1 MEGKSYTL
9 NMKLKTLILITVL
22 IFSSGFLF
30 AEEVDACVSLNL
42 NLYAFKV
49 DDSCIDEDDDP
60 SGINVDINADF
71 DVTPYFYIGG
81 NIGLPFWLW
90 DFLTTD
96 SETYE
101 KKDITV
107 SPSDKIFT
115 FSLTS
120 GLDYNFLDV
129 IRLEA
134 YVEAGFIS
142 NSWAGGAGAS
152 ASLFLIGAGDST
164 GFGLSVDY
172 GYYYGYSVEIHE
184 WAPFQKFALG
194 LVFKSAF

>member
-1 MEGKSYTL
+1 
-9 NMKLKTLILITVL
+9 MKLKTLIFIAVL

-30 AEEVDACVSLNL
+30 AEEVDASFSLNL
-42 NLYAFKV
+42 NLYAFDV
-49 DDSCIDEDDDP
+49 NGERFDEDDNP
-60 SGINVDINADF
+60 SGINMDINGCF

-81 NIGLPFWLW
+81 IIGLPFWFW

-107 SPSDKIFT
+107 NPSDKIFT

-120 GLDYNFLDV
+120 GLDYNLLDV

-142 NSWAGGAGAS
+142 NSWAAGAGAS
-152 ASLFLIGAGDST
+152 ASLLLIGTGDST
-164 GFGLSVDY
+164 SVGLRADY
-172 GYYYGYSVEIHE
+172 GYYYGYSVEVHE
-184 WAPFQKFALG
+184 WTPFQKFALG
-194 LVFKSAF
+194 IVMKSAF

>member
-1 MEGKSYTL
+1 MEVKSYTL

-22 IFSSGFLF
+22 VFSSGFLF
-30 AEEVDACVSLNL
+30 AEEVDATFSLNL
-42 NLYAFKV
+42 NLYAFDV
-49 DDSCIDEDDDP
+49 NGDRFDEDDNP
-60 SGINVDINADF
+60 SGINVDLNASGDI
-71 DVTPYFYIGG
+71 TPYSYIGG

-107 SPSDKIFT
+107 NPSDKIFT
-115 FSLTS
+115 FSITS
-120 GLDYNFLDV
+120 GLDYTLLNV

-164 GFGLSVDY
+164 SFGLKADY
-172 GYYYGYSVEIHE
+172 GYYYGYSVEVHE
-184 WAPFQKFALG
+184 WVPFQKFALG
-194 LVFKSAF
+194 LVFRSAF

>member
-1 MEGKSYTL
+1 
-9 NMKLKTLILITVL
+9 MKLKTLVLITVL
-22 IFSSGFLF
+22 VFSSGFLF
-30 AEEVDACVSLNL
+30 AEEVDATFSLNL
-42 NLYAFKV
+42 NLYAFDV
-49 DDSCIDEDDDP
+49 NGDRFDEDDNP
-60 SGINVDINADF
+60 SGINVDLNASGDI
-71 DVTPYFYIGG
+71 TPYSYIGG

-107 SPSDKIFT
+107 NPSDKIFT
-115 FSLTS
+115 FSFTS
-120 GLDYNFLDV
+120 GLDYTLLDV

-164 GFGLSVDY
+164 GFGLRVDY

-184 WAPFQKFALG
+184 WVPFQKFALG